1 MESTLK
7 YVGRG
12 RVTKIEMKD
21 RVSLKLK
28 NDLYNGRYH
37 GASEEWI
44 EGSHYQ
50 LNSMLDIIDEYNT

>member
-1 MESTLK
+1 MELG

-12 RVTKIEMKD
+12 RVTKIEMKA
-21 RVSLKLK
+21 RLIKLK

-37 GASEEWI
+37 GASEDWI

-50 LNSMLDIIDEYNT
+50 LNSMLAIIDEYNT

>member
-1 MESTLK
+1 MELK

-12 RVTKIEMKD
+12 RVTKIEMQS
-21 RVSLKLK
+21 RLMKLK
-28 NDLYNGRYH
+28 TDLYNDRYH

-50 LNSMLDIIDEYNT
+50 LNSMLAIIDEYNT

>member
-1 MESTLK
+1 MELG

-12 RVTKIEMKD
+12 RVTKIEMKA
-21 RVSLKLK
+21 RLIKLK

-37 GASEEWI
+37 GASEEWM

-50 LNSMLDIIDEYNT
+50 LNSMLAIIDEYNT

>member
-1 MESTLK
+1 MELK

-12 RVTKIEMKD
+12 LVTKIEMKA
-21 RVSLKLK
+21 RLIKLK

-50 LNSMLDIIDEYNT
+50 LNSMLSIIDEYKT

>member
-1 MESTLK
+1 MELK

-12 RVTKIEMKD
+12 RVTKIEMKA
-21 RVSLKLK
+21 RLIKLK

-44 EGSHYQ
+44 EAVSYTH
-50 LNSMLDIIDEYNT
+50 LTLPTTLSV

>member
-1 MESTLK
+1 MELK

-12 RVTKIEMKD
+12 RVTKIEMKA
-21 RVSLKLK
+21 RLIKLK
-28 NDLYNGRYH
+28 NELQNGRYH

-50 LNSMLDIIDEYNT
+50 LNSMLAIIDEYNT